1 MGKTISTH
9 NGSVANREHNIR
21 NPRATDKQ
29 EHIDKSLKEQN
40 EVLHDEKP
48 REAYRRIFG
57 EALADYNAKQSRP
70 ERQIRDYFAHVSK
83 DAKKHPVYEMIVQI
97 GDRNDTGIDAPVER
111 ECLKEFYAGWKER
124 NPNLECIGAYLHAD
138 EADGTVHMHIDY
150 VPVATGYKKGM
161 TVQNGLVKALEQQG
175 FEKDGAKTAQIQW
188 EARENAALE
197 AICERHGIEVIH
209 PMVEKRQHLDTEAYK
224 AQQQAYLAYETY
236 SQLQDSID
244 EIQADLES
252 AKGEASKA
260 RAEAADLRPKLVEG
274 MEMVKKLQGVTNA
287 LESKETALEDEI
299 RALEGQKESLTEQNA
314 ELTEQNTKLTEQ
326 NAELERKLPALTAQI
341 SDARNELDIVERA
354 VNRKMDEGERLFGM
368 TSVHER
374 IAKARE
380 EASRERRRS
389 LLERFI
395 ELPMVKPLWERF
407 CHEQE
412 RQRPPKQ
419 KQKDISD

>member
-29 EHIDKSLKEQN
+29 EHIDKSLKGQN
-40 EVLHDEKP
+40 EILHDEKP

-138 EADGTVHMHIDY
+138 EAEGTLHMHIDY

-161 TVQNGLVKALEQQG
+161 AVQNGLVKALEQQG

-197 AICERHGIEVIH
+197 AICERHGIEVVH
-209 PMVEKRQHLDTEAYK
+209 PMVEKREHLDTEVYK
-224 AQQQAYLAYETY
+224 AKAALEEA
-236 SQLQDSID
+236 
-244 EIQADLES
+244 QADIEVARDVAEKYGELSLIHQE
-252 AKGEASKA
+252 EASKA
-260 RAEAADLRPKLVEG
+260 QTEAAKLRPKLVEG
-274 MEMVKKLQGVTNA
+274 METVKKLQEVTNT
-287 LESKETALEDEI
+287 LESKKTSLEGEI
-299 RALEGQKESLTEQNA
+299 RALEGQREA
-314 ELTEQNTKLTEQ
+314 M
-326 NAELERKLPALTAQI
+326 ERELPALTAQI

-354 VNRKMDEGERLFGM
+354 VKRKMDEGERQFGM
-368 TSVHER
+368 ASLTER
-374 IAKARE
+374 IARAKE
-380 EASRERRRS
+380 EVNKERRLS
-389 LLERFI
+389 LFERFLEFPGI
-395 ELPMVKPLWERF
+395 RPLWERF
-407 CHEQE
+407 CAEQE
-412 RQRPPKQ
+412 RQLPPKKKQ
-419 KQKDISD
+419 KQKDKAD